1 MHRGEKRR
9 ESVGEEG
16 LSALEPARGAQT
28 DKASQDDAEVD
39 GGDVDLVALE
49 DVVPAAQVEPSHAP
63 GLADVSEA
71 PLDGLRALAEKAF
84 AGVVFES
91 TAIQVKGSLSASGF
105 SLADFSGKSL
115 PVALPLLPPF
125 RDAGVVSPLMQVPQ
139 HLGTVV
145 SAIGHNLLDA
155 PIRVRP
161 VHRRLGPRQRLRQR
175 GGVSRIG

>member
-16 LSALEPARGAQT
+16 LSALEAARGAQT
-28 DKASQDDAEVD
+28 DEASQDDAEVD

-49 DVVPAAQVEPSHAP
+49 DVGPAAQVEPSHAP

-105 SLADFSGKSL
+105 SLADSSETTFRSVHSRNSATLLGHEPLSGL
-115 PVALPLLPPF
+115 RPG
-125 RDAGVVSPLMQVPQ
+125 DA
-139 HLGTVV
+139 
-145 SAIGHNLLDA
+145 
-155 PIRVRP
+155 
-161 VHRRLGPRQRLRQR
+161 
-175 GGVSRIG
+175 